1 TWRVSSGIFVG
12 AFLAD
17 GGFIAGG
24 DAESV
29 ELALLAFGGLIASLL
44 VATTTVLTTIVSQ
57 RAEGMTLDRIPL
69 FSWSMLVA
77 GAMWLFTLPV
87 LIADIALS
95 WVDLRGETALFFD
108 PGVDGFGS
116 YPYLSWVLDQ
126 PQVFAFAIPIVGV
139 VAELVP
145 IAAARRQALNGLMMG
160 AIAALGLLTFG
171 AYAQPV
177 FNATVASEPVYI
189 VQMMLLVLPIVIMAG
204 GWAFTLRGGAPMASL
219 PLGIAGGAL
228 VMLIA
233 AAGVAALRVLGG
245 LVGGLSELDDWG
257 WVDDFREPFDDLA
270 GTAIVAS
277 LFYYVVFAGLIA
289 AVAGLRHWGPKMF
302 GRRLNP
308 ALGSLAGLALIGG
321 TVLAALPEAVNG
333 FLDEPD
339 FLASG
344 TVDDGVEVMNLISAI
359 GLVIVLLGVVLLL
372 VDVFSSIVLGRGDLA
387 GDDPWGG
394 QTLEWAT
401 TSPPPATNFDSAPKV
416 SSERPLLDA
425 DDTGDADVDDTDA
438 DDTNSDD
445 TVDDGA
451 S

>member
-1 TWRVSSGIFVG
+1 
-12 AFLAD
+12 
-17 GGFIAGG
+17 
-24 DAESV
+24 
-29 ELALLAFGGLIASLL
+29 
-44 VATTTVLTTIVSQ
+44 
-57 RAEGMTLDRIPL
+57 M
-69 FSWSMLVA
+69 
-77 GAMWLFTLPV
+77 
-87 LIADIALS
+87 
-95 WVDLRGETALFFD
+95 
-108 PGVDGFGS
+108 
-116 YPYLSWVLDQ
+116 
-126 PQVFAFAIPIVGV
+126 
-139 VAELVP
+139 
-145 IAAARRQALNGLMMG
+145 
-160 AIAALGLLTFG
+160 
-171 AYAQPV
+171 
-177 FNATVASEPVYI
+177 
-189 VQMMLLVLPIVIMAG
+189 
-204 GWAFTLRGGAPMASL
+204 
-219 PLGIAGGAL
+219 
-228 VMLIA
+228 
-233 AAGVAALRVLGG
+233 
-245 LVGGLSELDDWG
+245 
-257 WVDDFREPFDDLA
+257 PF
-270 GTAIVAS
+270 
-277 LFYYVVFAGLIA
+277 